1 MKFDIAIDFGGSY
14 ISIYQKSLVLKEPC
28 LIAVNTSKEEYRVVG
43 VGNEAKALQGKTAEN
58 ITIFSPLSEGIVR
71 SEDYMALLL
80 RAFLNKIQKPALKKF
95 NAIICLPCGTPE
107 EEKNVYKNVCY
118 KAGIKEVVII
128 PQVICALL
136 GAGRNVHTPKV
147 QLITSLGGSVCDIA
161 VVNLNSIVKGASLGI
176 GGRAMDVAI
185 ASQIAEKKGVLIGV
199 ASAEKTKIELGS
211 LFENDTLS
219 TEVVGVNVQ
228 TKMPENVVVS
238 SKDIRESLLPY
249 FEEIF
254 LAIQTTIN
262 LCPPEMSGDL
272 SRNGLLLTGGMA
284 GLSGVTEYF
293 SRFLKIP
300 VRVAE
305 NAETATI
312 MGAGK
317 LLNDNDTLSQILE
330 NL

>member
-1 MKFDIAIDFGGSY
+1 MKFDIAIDFGGSN
-14 ISIYQKSLVLKEPC
+14 ISIFQKSLVLKEPC

-58 ITIFSPLSEGIVR
+58 ITIFSPLSEGVVR

-80 RAFLNKIQKPALKKF
+80 RSFLNKINKSALKKF
-95 NAIICLPCGTPE
+95 NALISLPCGTPE
-107 EEKNVYKNVCY
+107 EEKNVYRNVCY
-118 KAGIKEVVII
+118 KAGIKDVVIV

-136 GAGRNVHTPKV
+136 GAGERVHTSKV
-147 QLITSLGGSVCDIA
+147 QLIASLGGSVCDVA

-185 ASQIAEKKGVLIGV
+185 ASQLADKKGVLVGV
-199 ASAEKTKIELGS
+199 ASAEKLKIEIGS

-219 TEVVGVNVQ
+219 TEVVGVNTT
-228 TKMPENVVVS
+228 TKMPESIVVS
-238 SKDIRESLLPY
+238 SRDIRESLVPY

-254 LAIQTTIN
+254 LVLQTTIN

-272 SRNGLLLTGGMA
+272 SRNGLLLTGGLSR
-284 GLSGVTEYF
+284 LSGVAEFF
-293 SRFLKIP
+293 SKALKIP
-300 VRVAE
+300 VKVAD

-312 MGAGK
+312 LGAGK
-317 LLNDNDTLSQILE
+317 LLSDTDTLNEILE